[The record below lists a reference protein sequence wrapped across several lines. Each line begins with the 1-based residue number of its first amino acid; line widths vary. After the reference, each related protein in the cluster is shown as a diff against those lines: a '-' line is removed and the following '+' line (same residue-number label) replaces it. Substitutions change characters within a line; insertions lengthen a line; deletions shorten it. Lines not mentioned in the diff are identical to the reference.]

1 MKFDAQYKETD
12 IEKNFDVATLE
23 YTMKITL
30 DACGIGQFWML
41 AGPKIAVTF

>member
-30 DACGIGQFWML
+30 DACGIGQFECL
-41 AGPKIAVTF
+41 LVQK